1 MKIGRSMNWS
11 PRPSAWKEMQMRAA
25 QSKEWRAKNEAVL
38 QETVGRLSSLTT
50 DQAFRAGDIAA
61 KRALARIHAETA
73 AKMAENQRAAEL
85 EAGRESV
92 WKNKPQ
98 PVSVQA
104 GNTSI
109 DLNSGTITLSNG
121 TRLNIKTGLPAG
133 DIMTL
138 GDGSQ
143 IDLSTGQKVI
153 KTV

>member
-1 MKIGRSMNWS
+1 
-11 PRPSAWKEMQMRAA
+11 
-25 QSKEWRAKNEAVL
+25 
-38 QETVGRLSSLTT
+38 
-50 DQAFRAGDIAA
+50 
-61 KRALARIHAETA
+61 
-73 AKMAENQRAAEL
+73 MAENQIAAEL

-92 WKNKPQ
+92 WKNKPP